1 MTLLPPDAEAALDP
15 VRAQLIG
22 DARREADRLI
32 GDARR
37 EAQARLEQARREAE
51 ATVQQAREAGAAQAA
66 QSVARE
72 VARARREARGVVLAT
87 QEVLRQR
94 VRAAVRSAAGAL
106 RAEAGYPD
114 LLAALGSSA
123 RAVLGDGAVVR
134 EAPDGG
140 VLADRGSLRVDLSLP
155 VLADR
160 ALNERAGEVAVLWT
174 R

>member
-15 VRAQLIG
+15 VRAQLLA

-32 GDARR
+32 DAAQR

-51 ATVQQAREAGAAQAA
+51 EIVEQARQAGAVQAA
-66 QSVARE
+66 QSVARD

-87 QEVLRQR
+87 QEALRQR
-94 VRAAVRSAAGAL
+94 VRDAVRSAAGAL

-114 LLAALGSSA
+114 LLAALDASA
-123 RAVLGDGAVVR
+123 RGALGDSAVVR

-140 VLADRGSLRVDLSLP
+140 VLAERGSLRVDLSLS

-160 ALNERAGEVAVLWT
+160 ALDERAGEVAALWT